1 MDFSGPATLA
11 LAGLLTAVPQPPAAK
26 DIRVREHVEVQRVL
40 LDVRVVDSRGNPI
53 LGLGPEDFLVS
64 VDGRPAA
71 LEWVEWVSG
80 TQPYAEGLT
89 PEQAARVGA
98 EPAPQG
104 RLIVYFFQTDFAGVR
119 LSGLMHMKARAIRL
133 LDTLTPGDRV
143 AVVSFDSH
151 LKLRQDFT
159 DDRKKLSRAIHDA
172 ILFGKE
178 PEAAPGP
185 IPSLARSFDQ
195 AAAKAAAEPE
205 SGLLVTA
212 RALEALPG
220 AKSLVY
226 FGWGLG
232 HLARPRVVMGCDYG
246 AARAAL
252 ARARVTVFAID
263 VTDADFH
270 DVRLLCYPAGARP
283 GPSLSLREAFSCPAG
298 FRAVARAAHRAQP
311 ADPPSRATEQ
321 AQPGV
326 RTLAVRMKPRQR
338 YPTAERPLGTR
349 TLRRHGSFSPRG
361 GSHHHPPVLD

>member
-1 MDFSGPATLA
+1 MRLSGPAALA
-11 LAGLLTAVPQPPAAK
+11 LAGLLAAVPRPSATQ

-40 LDVRVVDSRGNPI
+40 LDVRAVDSRGNPI

-71 LEWVEWVSG
+71 LESVEWVSG

-89 PEQAARVGA
+89 PEQAASVGA

-133 LDTLTPGDRV
+133 LNTLTPGDRV

-159 DDRKKLSRAIHDA
+159 DDSKKLSRAIHDA

-185 IPSLARSFDQ
+185 FPSLARSFDQ

-205 SGLLVTA
+205 TGLLVTA

-232 HLARPRVVMGCDYG
+232 HLSRPWVVMGRDYG

-252 ARARVTVFAID
+252 ARGHVTVFAID

-270 DVRLLCYPAGARP
+270 DLEEGLEQVAADTGGFYAKTNLFPGQAITRLEGAFAGHYVLVVVKPDLAH
-283 GPSLSLREAFSCPAG
+283 GEH
-298 FRAVARAAHRAQP
+298 AVAV
-311 ADPPSRATEQ
+311 E
-321 AQPGV
+321 
-326 RTLAVRMKPRQR
+326 LARQR
-338 YPTAERPLGTR
+338 GTV
-349 TLRRHGSFSPRG
+349 LVKPSFE
-361 GSHHHPPVLD
+361 D